1 MSKITYTFAND
12 TKVPEILRGV
22 TCTGGVFCAKS
33 GKWQDQIDAVKFD
46 TIIDNRRI
54 VAMIAGKP
62 ELELLLAQHM
72 AAIAAKDAILANIG
86 WPQYQKIQSKAINTR
101 HAYDDA
107 SEYGYPAK
115 EANAMRLADEALNNA
130 AQQYPLA
137 AAYGKAEAYSM
148 AAHDQKASL
157 GNKAMIAI
165 ELGAEPLQTIANME
179 SCWSAVAA
187 QCVNN
192 N

>member
-12 TKVPEILRGV
+12 SKIPEILRGV

-62 ELELLLAQHM
+62 ELERLLAQHL
-72 AAIAAKDAILANIG
+72 AAVAAKDAILANIG
-86 WPQYQKIQSKAINTR
+86 WPQYQKIQSKAINAR
-101 HAYDDA
+101 CAYDEA

-115 EANAMRLADEALNNA
+115 EASAMKVADEALDA
-130 AQQYPLA
+130 ARTQYPFA
-137 AAYGKAEAYSM
+137 AAYALAESYSM
-148 AAHDQKASL
+148 ACNYQKSNA
-157 GNKAMIAI
+157 GKKAMAEI
-165 ELGAEPLQTIANME
+165 ESGDDPLLAVEKME
-179 SCWSAVAA
+179 SNWTNAA
-187 QCVNN
+187 AKLVENN
-192 N
+192 

>member
-1 MSKITYTFAND
+1 MSKITYTFATD
-12 TKVPEILRGV
+12 SKIPEFLRGV
-22 TCTGGVFCAKS
+22 TVTGGVFCAKS

-62 ELELLLAQHM
+62 ELEQLLAQHV

-86 WPQYQKIQSKAINTR
+86 WPQYQKIQSKAINAR
-101 HAYDDA
+101 CAYDEA

-115 EANAMRLADEALNNA
+115 KANAMRLADEALNNA

-137 AAYGKAEAYSM
+137 AAYAKAEAYSM
-148 AAHDQKASL
+148 AAHDQKANL
-157 GNKAMIAI
+157 GNKAMVAI
-165 ELGAEPLQTIANME
+165 ELGADPVQAIEKME
-179 SCWSAVAA
+179 SGWAEVAA
-187 QCVNN
+187 KCVINN
-192 N
+192 